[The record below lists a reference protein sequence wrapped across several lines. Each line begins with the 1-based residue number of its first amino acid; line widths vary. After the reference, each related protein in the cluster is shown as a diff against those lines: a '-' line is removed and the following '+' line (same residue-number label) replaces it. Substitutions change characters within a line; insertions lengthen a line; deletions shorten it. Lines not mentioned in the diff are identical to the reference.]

1 MFGNFLLIIAQF
13 GPSSRIRA
21 FANHRSNNQKS
32 EFLLFVVVVLEVF
45 RLGTK
50 APPSL
55 IRCGAGEL
63 AEMQRRS
70 RRSTCYG
77 LGTAL
82 ADLLDAVGW
91 APWPQ
96 RGVGWAPWP
105 QRKKPPRRRDK

>member
-21 FANHRSNNQKS
+21 LADHRSNNQKS

-50 APPSL
+50 APPCL
-55 IRCGAGEL
+55 VRCGAGEL
-63 AEMQRRS
+63 AEMQRTS
-70 RRSTCYG
+70 TSSTCYG

-82 ADLLDAVGW
+82 AGLLGEVGLG
-91 APWPQ
+91 AI
-96 RGVGWAPWP
+96 AKH
-105 QRKKPPRRRDK
+105 KKPSRGER